1 MKVEATQ
8 KGNPY
13 KLTTAQHVFPRASID
28 RFSNIEGVVE
38 VFSYNAGKVLKV
50 KSNNSLF
57 CAKRVWDQ
65 RTEVGIGKR
74 IEDRFQNLVRRILNG
89 KVTVIGYF
97 EKMVVEEFFSLW
109 RSRQKFKLDGLPD
122 LQFNGLSSDPLTKD
136 QQEILES
143 NHTIFCR
150 DGVLPGR
157 FTAGIHVFGYLD
169 AFRHDNRY
177 TEWGIV
183 RAVDGEFIVP
193 DCFEDMMI
201 IPISPKLSIMADQP
215 NSTLTRCDVAVN
227 NQIAIS
233 RSAQYYFARDF
244 SKCPVYREKPPRLLR
259 MFTQ

>member
-1 MKVEATQ
+1 MKFEATQ

-13 KLTTAQHVFPRASID
+13 KLTTDQHVFPKACID
-28 RFSNIEGVVE
+28 RFSNTEGFVE
-38 VFSYNAGKVLKV
+38 VFSYNAKKVLKI

-74 IEDRFQNLVRRILNG
+74 IEDRFQNLVRGIQSG
-89 KVTVIGYF
+89 SVTVIGYF
-97 EKMVVEEFFSLW
+97 EKIVVEDFFSLW

-122 LQFNGLSSDPLTKD
+122 VQVDRISSDPLTKD

-143 NHTIFCR
+143 NHTIFFR
-150 DGVLPGR
+150 DGVMPGR
-157 FTAGIHVFGYLD
+157 FAAGIHVVGYIN
-169 AFRHDNRY
+169 AFRHDNRN

-201 IPISPKLSIMADQP
+201 IPISPKLSIIADQP
-215 NSTLTRCDVAVN
+215 NSTLTRCEVAVN
-227 NQIAIS
+227 NQVAIN
-233 RSAQYYFARDF
+233 RSTNYYFARDL
-244 SKCPVYREKPPRLLR
+244 SKCPVYREYPPRLQRILAL
-259 MFTQ
+259 